1 LALAGALGHRTD
13 IHRNPVRHSPIMIA
27 LQS

>member
-13 IHRNPVRHSPIMIA
+13 IHRNFVCHSPIVIA
-27 LQS
+27 VQS